1 MDIDNGPSGGRCRD
15 SLLACFTCPNALVL
29 EHHLPAL
36 LALADTLQADLQQR
50 DAEEWATRHG
60 ATWQVLT
67 RDILPRF
74 SPAQRAAAAAARPV
88 LPLNLI
94 DGPKEQP

>member
-1 MDIDNGPSGGRCRD
+1 MSRGCGWRPWPAAGRSRWTTRTCR
-15 SLLACFTCPNALVL
+15 L